1 MGKLPIERDGL
12 IFVVPTL
19 AVSGLLFLFRFPGS
33 GTVVLLLAA
42 FMVYFFRD
50 PEREI
55 PTGERIILAPADG
68 KIVAIKPFPDWK
80 GPFGEPLVRISI
92 FLSVF
97 DVHVNRAPI
106 SALVQEV
113 THRPGRFMAA
123 WEEDASQEN
132 EQTLIRFATPDG
144 DVWVKLIA
152 GLIARRIVCRVQ
164 PGQKVAAG
172 ARIGLIRFGSRADC
186 IVPEAVV
193 LRVRRGQMVQGGST
207 ILGVIP

>member
-1 MGKLPIERDGL
+1 MGKIPIERDGL
-12 IFVVPTL
+12 IFIVPTL
-19 AVSGLLFLFRFPGS
+19 ALSGLLFLFRFPGS

-123 WEEDASQEN
+123 WDEDASQEN

-152 GLIARRIVCRVQ
+152 GLIARRIVCRVR
-164 PGQKVAAG
+164 PGGKVAAG
-172 ARIGLIRFGSRADC
+172 DRIGLIRFGSRADC

-193 LRVRRGQMVQGGST
+193 LRVRRGQAVKGGST